1 MADTTVNLTS
11 GNFQFKQI
19 AGAIPASASGT
30 GALRSTQVEPE
41 GYELSRAGRRFHIG
55 INATPTG
62 IAPVQAIATTAA
74 QWAIWNPSTTKSL
87 VFESLGV
94 LLASGVAGAG
104 IVVHACHFTLPA
116 SSGANATG
124 LSAQSASGSAAASSG
139 VIIKSAVTITTPAL
153 PFWYPVA
160 TNVNTATAVLSTHV
174 MNWDVRGRIIVPPVQ
189 GLGLYVSSPAGT
201 TPLYVPSASWVELE
215 SDLV

>member
-1 MADTTVNLTS
+1 MADTNIDLTT
-11 GNFQFKQI
+11 GNFQYKQI
-19 AGAIPASASGT
+19 AGNVLASASGT
-30 GALRSTQVEPE
+30 GALRSTQVDPE

-74 QWAIWNPSTTKSL
+74 QWALWNSSTTKSL
-87 VFESLGV
+87 VFESLGM

-116 SSGANATG
+116 STGANATG
-124 LSAQSASGSAAASSG
+124 LSAQNTSNSTTASV
-139 VIIKSAVTITTPAL
+139 VIIKSGVTITTPAL

-160 TNVNTATAVLSTHV
+160 TNVNAATAVLSTYV
-174 MNWDVRGRIIVPPVQ
+174 MNMDIRGRIIVPPLQ

-201 TPLYVPSASWVELE
+201 APLYTPSASWVEVE